1 MDKFDKSGAPPK
13 TPRDKRPVKR
23 KVNRRKFLT
32 DMAKTAC
39 GVSLFGLMTGVNS
52 KQSAALPSHAIR
64 PPGALHENDFLAAC
78 TRCGMCVQDCPYD
91 ILKLAT
97 LGDGVANGTPYFNAR
112 TGPCAMCEDIPCIK
126 ACPTTALDH
135 ELTDINRSRMG
146 LAVLVDQETCIAFQ
160 GLRCEV
166 CFNICPVRNKAIK
179 LEIRSNKRTGMHAIF
194 PPVVDSSHCTGCGLC
209 EKACILEEAAIKVLP
224 LHLAKGEI
232 GHHYRLGW
240 ESKGTTGK
248 EFPTSDPDHKYRLPE
263 GMNYEHAGR
272 GLYADPI
279 KAPGASSAGKNAK
292 GPFTSNP
299 LKTLN
304 KSLGAK

>member
-1 MDKFDKSGAPPK
+1 MDNPGANSDRSTKQPK
-13 TPRDKRPVKR
+13 KR
-23 KVNRRKFLT
+23 KVNRRKFMTEL
-32 DMAKTAC
+32 AKTAC
-39 GVSLFGLMTGVNS
+39 GVSLFGLMLGVNG
-52 KQSAALPSHAIR
+52 KQTSALPSHAIR
-64 PPGALHENDFLAAC
+64 PPGALHEGDFLAAC

-97 LGDGVANGTPYFNAR
+97 LGDGIANGTPYFNAR

-166 CFNICPVRNKAIK
+166 CFNICPLQNEAIK

-224 LHLAKGEI
+224 LRLAKGEI

-240 ESKGTTGK
+240 ENKGTNGK
-248 EFPTSDPDHKYRLPE
+248 EFPTSDPNHSYRLPE

-279 KAPGASSAGKNAK
+279 KAPGASPPASKSVK

-304 KSLGAK
+304 KSLGAKN